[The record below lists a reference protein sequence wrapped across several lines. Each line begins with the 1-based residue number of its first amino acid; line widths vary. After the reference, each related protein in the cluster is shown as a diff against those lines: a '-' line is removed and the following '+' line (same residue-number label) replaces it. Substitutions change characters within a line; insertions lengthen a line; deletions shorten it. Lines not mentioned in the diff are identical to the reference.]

1 MARLGSVFFVLRWCR
16 VKEIFWQIYGYVVD
30 YLDFFVCVCV
40 CVFLVVVFSSPT
52 VAIHGKS
59 DGPIE
64 SSDMFVC

>member
-1 MARLGSVFFVLRWCR
+1 M
-16 VKEIFWQIYGYVVD
+16 KEIFWQIYGYVVD